1 MGSSQSHMYDLV
13 SKTYDNYYPKSRYLR
28 PKNLSTVLMVS
39 SIGTQIFVHN
49 KQKRS
54 DHALSFILLASTG
67 ANVGLQTWIMFVSGM
82 TMIRLLPR
90 HQFSLV
96 QSHLFPKYFFLN
108 SFFSFASFF
117 AFLGLNPVGTWK
129 DEICLLGYLLG
140 GSFVLNALNFAIF
153 NPKTIEYSSRMR
165 ELEKLTGDDQLNV
178 VGKLSSESKI
188 ENDPAYKKAKK
199 SFLIYHGV
207 AVTTNLISLVSNI
220 AQLYILSGKAHF
232 SP

>member
-1 MGSSQSHMYDLV
+1 MM
-13 SKTYDNYYPKSRYLR
+13 
-28 PKNLSTVLMVS
+28 S

-67 ANVGLQTWIMFVSGM
+67 ANVGLQTWIMFVSGELIELFWCGLFGKTKKLKSNFSVQSQPCQYKGM

-117 AFLGLNPVGTWK
+117 TFLSLNPIGTWK
-129 DEICLLGYLLG
+129 DEICLL
-140 GSFVLNALNFAIF
+140 
-153 NPKTIEYSSRMR
+153 
-165 ELEKLTGDDQLNV
+165 
-178 VGKLSSESKI
+178 
-188 ENDPAYKKAKK
+188 
-199 SFLIYHGV
+199 
-207 AVTTNLISLVSNI
+207 VT
-220 AQLYILSGKAHF
+220 
-232 SP
+232 